1 MQAVVGSDGHL
12 PLTITRLI
20 QFLKISLCYYKQNNL
35 IINPNVL
42 FCVGL
47 SGYNQNG
54 TLNYKLKDSHFPGE
68 SITKPSFAPLS

>member
-1 MQAVVGSDGHL
+1 MQEMVGNDGHL
-12 PLTITRLI
+12 PLTITRHI
-20 QFLKISLCYYKQNNL
+20 QFLKILLCYYKQNNL

-54 TLNYKLKDSHFPGE
+54 DVEL
-68 SITKPSFAPLS
+68 